1 MSGCEDGS
9 QLLLPW
15 TGQPSLTSSNIS
27 FFDGPT
33 IILQAVEQY
42 LDGKWAEVSF
52 YPEAGV
58 GPPQG
63 PVPVSKR
70 KGVINSIHCA
80 ECPHTYIGQTRR
92 SLDLRLQEHLAI
104 TNC

>member
-58 GPPQG
+58 GPPKDQSRCPRG
-63 PVPVSKR
+63 RELSTASIVRSVPIPTLDKP
-70 KGVINSIHCA
+70 GGHWTCA
-80 ECPHTYIGQTRR
+80 YRNILP
-92 SLDLRLQEHLAI
+92 
-104 TNC
+104 